1 MTRRIDIEFVPDTW
15 RKKLDLYLAEHA
27 HGMNGYMLSRRHFER
42 IMRLHAMT
50 EPELALL
57 GLERDEI
64 VPHVLGDLLAA

>member
-1 MTRRIDIEFVPDTW
+1 MTQRIDIEFVPDTW
-15 RKKLDLYLAEHA
+15 RKTLDLYLAEHA
-27 HGMNGYMLSRRHFER
+27 HGMNGYMLSRGHLER

-57 GLERDEI
+57 GLKHDEI